1 MANPCFGGGGMEGYS
16 LVDGVEAGAHVFE
29 GVVEA
34 RRQPLYEFRTSSRQ
48 TGNNPN
54 VGACHFV
61 VHEKRVCGNFATEL
75 AANPTSRA
83 QG

>member
-1 MANPCFGGGGMEGYS
+1 MANPCFGGGMEGYW

-34 RRQPLYEFRTSSRQ
+34 RRQPLYEFQTSGRH

-54 VGACHFV
+54 AGACHFV
-61 VHEKRVCGNFATEL
+61 VHEKRRFRQQLRNACQIGE
-75 AANPTSRA
+75 RIR
-83 QG
+83 